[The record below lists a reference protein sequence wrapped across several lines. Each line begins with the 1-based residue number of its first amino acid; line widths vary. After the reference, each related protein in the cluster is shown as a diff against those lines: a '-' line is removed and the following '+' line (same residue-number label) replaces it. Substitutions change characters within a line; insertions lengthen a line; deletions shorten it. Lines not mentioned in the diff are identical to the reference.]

1 MHRKPLML
9 LGLHRYFSFDSPS
22 HSPFMVPER
31 FDHLSPV
38 FWLNKYDDDVT
49 DTLMYSDTL

>member
-1 MHRKPLML
+1 MHRKHLML

-22 HSPFMVPER
+22 HSPYMAPER
-31 FDHLSPV
+31 FNNLSHV
-38 FWLNKYDDDVT
+38 FGLNRYDDDVT